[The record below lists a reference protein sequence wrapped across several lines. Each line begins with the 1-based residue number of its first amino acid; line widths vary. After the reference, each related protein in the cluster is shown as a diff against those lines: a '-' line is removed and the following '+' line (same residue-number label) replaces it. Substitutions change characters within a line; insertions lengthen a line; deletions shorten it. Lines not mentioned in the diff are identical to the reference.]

1 MPVLL
6 LLPFLCLA
14 TASPAGGL
22 FGLGLLGGDSATTV
36 AGAAAG
42 ATNAPTNP
50 LVSVLTGLLPVP
62 AGMDATALDTSLT
75 GMIAVLTGQSTDLP
89 LEAMAALIGI
99 NTTPIPS
106 PLSNPLAFLTHP
118 LVVPIILA
126 AITLNPA
133 AVALASGGLVGRRAT
148 HFRATQVKQLKE
160 LRMKIL

>member
-22 FGLGLLGGDSATTV
+22 FGFGLLGGDTATTV
-36 AGAAAG
+36 AGAAG
-42 ATNAPTNP
+42 ATDAPSNP

-106 PLSNPLAFLTHP
+106 PLSDPLAFLTHP

-133 AVALASGGLVGRRAT
+133 AVALASGGLVGRPET
-148 HFRATQVKQLKE
+148 QFRATQVKQQKVLSLKV
-160 LRMKIL
+160 L

>member
-22 FGLGLLGGDSATTV
+22 FGFGLLGGSDTATTV

-42 ATNAPTNP
+42 ANDAPANP

-75 GMIAVLTGQSTDLP
+75 GMIAVLTGQITDLP
-89 LEAMAALIGI
+89 
-99 NTTPIPS
+99 
-106 PLSNPLAFLTHP
+106 
-118 LVVPIILA
+118 
-126 AITLNPA
+126 
-133 AVALASGGLVGRRAT
+133 
-148 HFRATQVKQLKE
+148 
-160 LRMKIL
+160 